1 MLRTGRVS
9 SVNAKN
15 HTCKVEFFESDGWI
29 SDEVRVLARRRGDYA
44 LPQADDLVLVA
55 FDENL
60 FAGVGFLLG
69 IMYSEADAAPLDDAG
84 KRSLVSDDLRLGA
97 SDATDKVAL
106 APATKSE
113 MQKVLDYANGIALA
127 IQAGVPTPQD
137 GGAGL
142 KATIVAGLPIKPTL
156 NEPASEKVSA
166 K

>member
-9 SVNAKN
+9 SVNAKS

-60 FAGVGFLLG
+60 FSGVGFLLG
-69 IMYSEADAAPLDDAG
+69 IMYSEADDAPLDDAG
-84 KRSLVSDDLRLGA
+84 KRALVSDDLRLGA
-97 SDATDKVAL
+97 ADASDKIAL
-106 APATKSE
+106 APATKDE
-113 MQKVLDYANGIALA
+113 IQKVLDYADGIATA
-127 IQAGVPTPQD
+127 IKTGVTVPND
-137 GGAGL
+137 GGASL
-142 KATIVAGLPIKPTL
+142 KATIVAALPIKPTV
-156 NEPASEKVSA
+156 NAPAAEKVSA